1 MHDQATTLRKTIGG
15 EAGPGPVSH
24 RQWPMRGLFGRF
36 EGGHAI
42 AGRSMLNIPE
52 DEPDDGLSTPDIT
65 QPLGAAGAH

>member
-1 MHDQATTLRKTIGG
+1 MHDQATTLRKAVGG
-15 EAGPGPVSH
+15 EVGPGPLSG
-24 RQWPMRGLFGRF
+24 RQSALGSLFGRF

-42 AGRSMLNIPE
+42 SGRSMLNVPE